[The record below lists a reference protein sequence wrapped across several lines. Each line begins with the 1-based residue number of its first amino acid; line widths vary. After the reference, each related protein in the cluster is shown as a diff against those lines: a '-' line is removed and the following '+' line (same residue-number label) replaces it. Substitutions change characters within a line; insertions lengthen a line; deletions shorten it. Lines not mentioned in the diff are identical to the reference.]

1 MESLGLKSSGSDQ
14 GPARHREYTCALH
27 TGPGPILRPIRGPG
41 LSKNRAEDSTPSV
54 TISKLRLLGVQAS
67 CTSNKVWLRRSGTPI
82 IMGSEGAVVL

>member
-1 MESLGLKSSGSDQ
+1 MESLGLESSGSDQ

-27 TGPGPILRPIRGPG
+27 TSPRPILRPIRGPG

-67 CTSNKVWLRRSGTPI
+67 CTSNKALKSGAPI
-82 IMGSEGAVVL
+82 IMGSERAVFV